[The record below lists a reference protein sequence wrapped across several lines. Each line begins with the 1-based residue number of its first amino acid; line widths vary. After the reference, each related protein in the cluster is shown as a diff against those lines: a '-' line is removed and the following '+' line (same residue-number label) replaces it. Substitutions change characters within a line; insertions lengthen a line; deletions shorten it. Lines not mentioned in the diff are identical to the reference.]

1 MKRVLAGVGVFA
13 AIMAAGPGIAAA
25 GAAVAPVAGP
35 AVGSTEDFPG
45 AALLQAL
52 GLGSS
57 QPCDGIMLD
66 TCVPTG
72 PASAQQAIA
81 QPVADSGS
89 GLLNQD
95 INSVLGYAIGWLANG
110 SSEPCYSFGPNCAW
124 E

>member
-1 MKRVLAGVGVFA
+1 MKRVLAGVGVVA
-13 AIMAAGPGIAAA
+13 AIMAASTGIAAA

-45 AALLQAL
+45 AALFQAL

-66 TCVPTG
+66 TCLPTG
-72 PASAQQAIA
+72 PASTRQGFA